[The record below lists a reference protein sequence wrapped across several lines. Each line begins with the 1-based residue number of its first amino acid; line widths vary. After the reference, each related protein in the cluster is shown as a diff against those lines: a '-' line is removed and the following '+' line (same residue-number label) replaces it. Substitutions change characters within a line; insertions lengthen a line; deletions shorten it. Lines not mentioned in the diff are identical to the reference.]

1 MYIYFMLDDSKTFF
15 FYVRLGHVYHCV
27 ASPLLSTTLSV
38 FKLRRPIAVV
48 LKVKCFSQPSDGGF

>member
-1 MYIYFMLDDSKTFF
+1 MLDDSKTFF
-15 FYVRLGHVYHCV
+15 FLSQVRACL
-27 ASPLLSTTLSV
+27 PLRCITSSFNNTPSV